1 MESVC
6 FAIVITVLKHGVFF
20 KTFFITSRTSD
31 CRKVKFYI
39 RRVKNG
45 ARNVLFSVGGVKR
58 FLKEKEILLSSV
70 ESNHSNYFISLDI
83 SRPFYS
89 LVRFTY
95 LYDKNFSLGCL
106 IDFERSF

>member
-1 MESVC
+1 MC
-6 FAIVITVLKHGVFF
+6 FLKLFLLRVERA
-20 KTFFITSRTSD
+20 S

-39 RRVKNG
+39 RRVKSG

-89 LVRFTY
+89 LDLRIYMTKISASVV
-95 LYDKNFSLGCL
+95 
-106 IDFERSF
+106 

>member
-39 RRVKNG
+39 RRVKSG

-58 FLKEKEILLSSV
+58 FLKVKRKRFCYRRWNRIIPIILYRWIFLV
-70 ESNHSNYFISLDI
+70 PFIL
-83 SRPFYS
+83 
-89 LVRFTY
+89 
-95 LYDKNFSLGCL
+95 
-106 IDFERSF
+106 